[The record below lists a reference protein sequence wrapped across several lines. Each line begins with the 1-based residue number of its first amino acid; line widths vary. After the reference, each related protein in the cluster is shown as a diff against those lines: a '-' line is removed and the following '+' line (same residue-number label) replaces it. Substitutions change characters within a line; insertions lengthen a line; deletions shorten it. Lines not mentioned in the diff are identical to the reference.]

1 MAGGDVAL
9 TVLSAPAHPLVTPLA
24 HLAPIASSHRRIVT
38 ETPAF
43 SVRVRKLSGTV
54 RALVV
59 AARADSIQLSHC
71 MGPRLFLAADEATHF
86 PEPACRTPR
95 TRDLSELDFLT

>member
-1 MAGGDVAL
+1 MRPRSHLIADL
-9 TVLSAPAHPLVTPLA
+9 AHPA
-24 HLAPIASSHRRIVT
+24 RASMSHRRIAT
-38 ETPAF
+38 ETPTL
-43 SVRVRKLSGTV
+43 SVRVREQSGTV

-86 PEPACRTPR
+86 PEPACRTLR
-95 TRDLSELDFLT
+95 TRNPSELDFLT